1 MIEYDHRLLNNL
13 HFFSFFLKLEYEY
26 ITDDISFMR
35 ISHKHALCYFYSL
48 FNRFLV
54 SEAHHLYFVKQNWE
68 FV

>member
-1 MIEYDHRLLNNL
+1 MMADSKIICSL
-13 HFFSFFLKLEYEY
+13 FWKLEYEY
-26 ITDDISFMR
+26 ITDGISLMR
-35 ISHKHALCYFYSL
+35 ISHKHALRYFGSL

>member
-1 MIEYDHRLLNNL
+1 MEYDGRLLNNL
-13 HFFSFFLKLEYEY
+13 HSFFWKLEYEY
-26 ITDDISFMR
+26 ITDDNSF
-35 ISHKHALCYFYSL
+35 ISHKHALCYFGSL